1 MEKLRE
7 QGASGRA
14 QRMEKWLLS
23 KQVNSQKKE
32 DDRVK
37 VLVGACVLEALK
49 NNYLVRL
56 DNPNELLAMLNH
68 FLVREPER
76 VAILGKDNQG
86 SVAFWRCIYNKPF
99 G

>member
-1 MEKLRE
+1 MLSTQKKWKSFVNKVHLGVLKELRNGSY
-7 QGASGRA
+7 QNRLTV
-14 QRMEKWLLS
+14 K
-23 KQVNSQKKE
+23 KKE

-68 FLVREPER
+68 FLVREPE
-76 VAILGKDNQG
+76 
-86 SVAFWRCIYNKPF
+86 
-99 G
+99 